1 MMTMR
6 TFSEKFWGNGLF
18 GIPYPRVRAFISAL
32 LSVAVGMLFVSLGAR
47 GMAIPSDYWWIPLLR
62 AHPLDYVSIGLGIVF
77 IAASLYLVRA
87 CFRGEP

>member
-1 MMTMR
+1 MR
-6 TFSEKFWGNGLF
+6 TFSEKFWGASLF
-18 GIPYPRVRAFISAL
+18 GISYSKVRTFLSAL
-32 LSVAVGMLFVSLGAR
+32 LSAAVGMLFVSLGAR

-77 IAASLYLVRA
+77 IATSLYLVRA